1 MKKPTTPSLRQRV
14 KELAVGEKMEVSAE
28 LHNRSVIKQTAYN
41 IAQDLGRKYRTTVT
55 AQGMIITRVS

>member
-1 MKKPTTPSLRQRV
+1 MTNPTAPSLRQRV

-28 LHNRSVIKQTAYN
+28 KHKRSIVKQTAYN

-55 AQGMIITRVS
+55 ADGMIVTRVS